1 MAKYKVFGSD
11 SNFGKFEKVFDS
23 KSRAYG
29 FYVHMQENADFI
41 EIEEVK
47 QKRAEMI
54 VELV

>member
-11 SNFGKFEKVFDS
+11 SNFGKFEKVFDN

-29 FYVHMQENADFI
+29 FYTHMQENADFI

-47 QKRAEMI
+47 QNRAERKHI
-54 VELV
+54 